1 MIAAAPTELL
11 VDEYELT
18 MADSYVAEGKDSE
31 PVAFELF
38 ARELPPNR
46 GYLVAAGL
54 ERAVEVLTGL
64 RFGDRA
70 LEYLERAR
78 ICSPALLARLATV
91 EFTGDLAAVP
101 EGTVVHAREPI
112 LRVEGDLLTCQ
123 LVETLL
129 LNQVNFQTLI
139 ATKASRIVAAADGR
153 PVVDFGFRRAHGA
166 DAGLLAA
173 RAAYIGGCAATATV
187 AAGYLYGVPTTGT
200 MAHSYILSFPT
211 DVEAFVAFLRHH
223 PERSTLLIDT
233 RDTVA
238 GAHAAVE
245 ASRADRHRA
254 PGRADRLRRPRLPD
268 RRGAR
273 HPRRGRPRVDRDR
286 VLGRPRRVPDRGPA
300 GGRRPDR
307 RVRGRDGSHHLERC
321 PGAGRGL
328 QARRVA
334 RPRCDEGKGP
344 EVEPARP
351 PPGVPRRG
359 RRRHR
364 RSPARICPDAR
375 CSSPSSRAAFGSAP
389 EPPIDEA
396 RDRAAE
402 QVGALPA
409 SVRALRDPDTLPP
422 RLSARLHALEEDLR

>member
-1 MIAAAPTELL
+1 M
-11 VDEYELT
+11 
-18 MADSYVAEGKDSE
+18 
-31 PVAFELF
+31 
-38 ARELPPNR
+38 
-46 GYLVAAGL
+46 
-54 ERAVEVLTGL
+54 
-64 RFGDRA
+64 
-70 LEYLERAR
+70 
-78 ICSPALLARLATV
+78 
-91 EFTGDLAAVP
+91 
-101 EGTVVHAREPI
+101 VHAREPI
-112 LRVEGDLLTCQ
+112 LRVEGELLTCQ

-245 ASRADRHRA
+245 ASRATGIVPRA
-254 PGRADRLRRPRLPD
+254 VRIDSGDLVSLTAEVRGILDSGGLESTGIVCSGDLDEYRIADLLEAGARIDGFGVGTALTTSSDAPALGGVYKLVESRGHGVMKAKGPKSNLPGRHQVFRGEDGDVIALADEDLP
-268 RRGAR
+268 
-273 HPRRGRPRVDRDR
+273 GRP
-286 VLGRPRRVPDRGPA
+286 LLEPILA
-300 GGRRPDR
+300 GGV
-307 RVRGRDGSHHLERC
+307 RVG
-321 PGAGRGL
+321 
-328 QARRVA
+328 
-334 RPRCDEGKGP
+334 
-344 EVEPARP
+344 
-351 PPGVPRRG
+351 
-359 RRRHR
+359 
-364 RSPARICPDAR
+364 
-375 CSSPSSRAAFGSAP
+375 P

>member
-1 MIAAAPTELL
+1 MIAAAPNELL
-11 VDEYELT
+11 VDEYELA
-18 MADSYVAEGKDSE
+18 MADSYLAEGKESL

-38 ARELPPNR
+38 ARELPPHR

-70 LEYLERAR
+70 LDYLERAR

-211 DVEAFVAFLRHH
+211 DIEAFVAFLRHH

-245 ASRADRHRA
+245 ASRVTGVVPRALRIDSGDLVSLTTEVRGILDAGGLESTGIVCSGDLDEYRIADLLEAGARIDGFGVGTALTTSSDAPALGGVYKLVESGGRGVMKA
-254 PGRADRLRRPRLPD
+254 KGPKSNLPGRHQVFRGEDGDIIGLADEHLP
-268 RRGAR
+268 
-273 HPRRGRPRVDRDR
+273 GRPLLEPVLVGGVRV
-286 VLGRPRRVPDRGPA
+286 
-300 GGRRPDR
+300 
-307 RVRGRDGSHHLERC
+307 
-321 PGAGRGL
+321 GA
-328 QARRVA
+328 A
-334 RPRCDEGKGP
+334 
-344 EVEPARP
+344 
-351 PPGVPRRG
+351 
-359 RRRHR
+359 
-364 RSPARICPDAR
+364 
-375 CSSPSSRAAFGSAP
+375 
-389 EPPIDEA
+389 PPIDEA
-396 RDRAAE
+396 RHRADE

>member
-1 MIAAAPTELL
+1 MIAAAPSELL
-11 VDEYELT
+11 VDEYELA
-18 MADSYVAEGKDSE
+18 MADSYLAEGKESL

-38 ARELPPNR
+38 ARELPPHR

-54 ERAVEVLTGL
+54 ERAVEVLAGM
-64 RFGDRA
+64 RFCEESLD
-70 LEYLERAR
+70 YLERAR
-78 ICSPALLARLATV
+78 ICSPELLERLATV
-91 EFTGDLAAVP
+91 EFTGRLDAVP

-123 LVETLL
+123 LAETLL

-139 ATKASRIVAAADGR
+139 ATKASRIVTAAAGR

-166 DAGLLAA
+166 DAGVLAA

-200 MAHSYILSFPT
+200 MAHSYILSFRT

-233 RDTVA
+233 RDTAA

-245 ASRADRHRA
+245 ASRATGIVPRA
-254 PGRADRLRRPRLPD
+254 VRIDSGDLVSLTAEVRAILDAGGLASTGIVCSGDLDEYRIADLLEAGARIDGFGVGTALTTSSDAPALGGVYKLVESGGRGVMKARGPKSNLPGRHQVFRGEEGDIIGLAGEDLP
-268 RRGAR
+268 
-273 HPRRGRPRVDRDR
+273 GRPLLET
-286 VLGRPRRVPDRGPA
+286 VLA
-300 GGRRPDR
+300 GGV
-307 RVRGRDGSHHLERC
+307 RVG
-321 PGAGRGL
+321 
-328 QARRVA
+328 
-334 RPRCDEGKGP
+334 
-344 EVEPARP
+344 
-351 PPGVPRRG
+351 
-359 RRRHR
+359 
-364 RSPARICPDAR
+364 
-375 CSSPSSRAAFGSAP
+375 P

>member
-38 ARELPPNR
+38 ARELPPHR

-70 LEYLERAR
+70 LEYLEAAR

-245 ASRADRHRA
+245 ASRATGIVPRA
-254 PGRADRLRRPRLPD
+254 VRIDSGTSFPD
-268 RRGAR
+268 GRGAR

-334 RPRCDEGKGP
+334 
-344 EVEPARP
+344 
-351 PPGVPRRG
+351 
-359 RRRHR
+359 
-364 RSPARICPDAR
+364 
-375 CSSPSSRAAFGSAP
+375 AATA
-389 EPPIDEA
+389 
-396 RDRAAE
+396 
-402 QVGALPA
+402 
-409 SVRALRDPDTLPP
+409 
-422 RLSARLHALEEDLR
+422 